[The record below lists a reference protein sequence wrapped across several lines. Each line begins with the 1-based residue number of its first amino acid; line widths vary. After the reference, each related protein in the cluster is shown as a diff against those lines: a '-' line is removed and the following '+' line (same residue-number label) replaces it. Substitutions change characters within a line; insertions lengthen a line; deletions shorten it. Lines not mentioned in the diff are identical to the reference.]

1 MRVEGA
7 DPGEQLLVLGV
18 GWIGQNLQ
26 GLLIAWYTTT
36 IFRWAGPLTGDTT
49 R

>member
-18 GWIGQNLQ
+18 GWIGQNRQ
-26 GLLIAWYTTT
+26 GLFIASYATT
-36 IFRWAGPLTGDTT
+36 IFRWAGPSTDQTT